1 MSVNMVDDQVVVL
14 DNVVGFDLAA
24 IDCDVSRLYSVV
36 LSNDILVDMN
46 LSSQAF
52 TCIIH
57 LVSKLE
63 FSGKDIQQGSL
74 DPSFFGIY
82 LMLEKV
88 RLHLA

>member
-36 LSNDILVDMN
+36 LSNNILVDMN

-52 TCIIH
+52 H
-57 LVSKLE
+57 LHNTSCLE
-63 FSGKDIQQGSL
+63 TGIQWQRH
-74 DPSFFGIY
+74 PTRF
-82 LMLEKV
+82 
-88 RLHLA
+88 A